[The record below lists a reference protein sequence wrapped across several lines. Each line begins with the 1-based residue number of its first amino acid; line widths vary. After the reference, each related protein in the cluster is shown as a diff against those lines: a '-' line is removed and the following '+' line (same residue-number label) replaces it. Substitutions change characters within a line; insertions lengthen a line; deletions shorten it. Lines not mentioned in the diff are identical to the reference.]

1 LLASLT
7 LLVAAAARDGARWAF
22 VGSVVLMA
30 AAGLAHWLFLAVFGL
45 ILAGAVVLLT
55 PRARNRLL
63 ARDMKWWETE
73 AGTLASA
80 GLWVGGLMAAS
91 VFGLLRA
98 PANTIQLKEDP
109 SRFVPKLTNDASRLR
124 LWLLGPVAA
133 AGGWLLVRQNGGRDE
148 RHERRRT
155 VLL

>member
-1 LLASLT
+1 
-7 LLVAAAARDGARWAF
+7 
-22 VGSVVLMA
+22 
-30 AAGLAHWLFLAVFGL
+30 
-45 ILAGAVVLLT
+45 
-55 PRARNRLL
+55 ARNRLL

-80 GLWVGGLMAAS
+80 GLWVGGVMAAS

-124 LWLLGPVAA
+124 LWLLGPGAA
-133 AGGWLLVRQNGGRDE
+133 AGAWLLVRQNGGQDE
-148 RHERRRT
+148 RHERRRA
-155 VLL
+155 VLLSLLAAWVVVSIGGIVFGLVTKKLPPHRFLELAIVVPGVVAMAEAV